1 MSTPGQEPDPVAGDV
16 IIPQEDALPA
26 PTRTGHGKMPEEIDD
41 DVFEK
46 AAEQERVAAGLSDYA
61 PSDVPPATDP
71 LPPEASEAADLAQ
84 RGLLDEAADDG
95 AEEE

>member
-26 PTRTGHGKMPEEIDD
+26 PTRTGHGKMPEDIDD

-46 AAEQERVAAGLSDYA
+46 AAEQVR
-61 PSDVPPATDP
+61 
-71 LPPEASEAADLAQ
+71 
-84 RGLLDEAADDG
+84 
-95 AEEE
+95 

>member
-1 MSTPGQEPDPVAGDV
+1 MSTPGEEQDPVVGDV

-26 PTRTGHGKMPEEIDD
+26 PTRTGHGKMPADIDD
-41 DVFEK
+41 EVFEK

-61 PSDVPPATDP
+61 PSDVPSATDP

-84 RGLLDEAADDG
+84 RGLLDEAAGDEAD
-95 AEEE
+95 EE